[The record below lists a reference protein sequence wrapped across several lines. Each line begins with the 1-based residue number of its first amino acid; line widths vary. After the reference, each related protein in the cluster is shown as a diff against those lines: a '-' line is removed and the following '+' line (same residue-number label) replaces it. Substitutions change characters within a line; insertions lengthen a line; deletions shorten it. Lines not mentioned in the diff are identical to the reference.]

1 VSGGPASTSNLDVGV
16 LTEAGGQHTAR
27 RTGPHDHIVVHST
40 LLTDKELKSYRALT
54 MALTESIVAPPTT
67 WTLPDLL
74 DRHNSTN
81 LLRLQFDNVY
91 HYDPRIL
98 VLLVTKWSVV

>member
-1 VSGGPASTSNLDVGV
+1 
-16 LTEAGGQHTAR
+16 
-27 RTGPHDHIVVHST
+27 
-40 LLTDKELKSYRALT
+40 